1 MGNHNV
7 YLAAICFLF
16 LAKGS
21 SARGFNLKI
30 DEPNT
35 GVDRRQENV
44 PDKDVKDLL
53 FAILDKNQ
61 DKKLSVQEF
70 YLLNSWAEVSSN
82 FGDIY
87 HKFWSGRESSIT
99 QSEWNDL
106 RFTDKDIKD
115 MTKPFEDIIILA

>member
-1 MGNHNV
+1 MIRN
-7 YLAAICFLF
+7 
-16 LAKGS
+16 GS
-21 SARGFNLKI
+21 GACLKNLGLISLSIFQI

-44 PDKDVKDLL
+44 PDKDVKDLF

-87 HKFWSGRESSIT
+87 HKFWYGRESSIT
-99 QSEWNDL
+99 QSGGYTSNRQLWNS
-106 RFTDKDIKD
+106 FIKD
-115 MTKPFEDIIILA
+115 

>member
-1 MGNHNV
+1 MIRN
-7 YLAAICFLF
+7 
-16 LAKGS
+16 GS
-21 SARGFNLKI
+21 GACLKNLGFISLSIFQI

-44 PDKDVKDLL
+44 PDNDVKDLL

-70 YLLNSWAEVSSN
+70 SLLNSWAEVSSN

-87 HKFWSGRESSIT
+87 QKFWFGRESSIT
-99 QSEWNDL
+99 QSGGYTTNRQLWNS
-106 RFTDKDIKD
+106 FIKD
-115 MTKPFEDIIILA
+115 